1 MVKRSVIINK
11 GLNTDLNYK
20 KYFLVI
26 ALIICLGLPV
36 SASPYTDYCDKAV
49 NQMIEVLK
57 LSDDYLLNYP
67 VNVNVDIMPDGS
79 VKDVYITDYMR
90 RRQVKWENKILETTF
105 PSHNLMK
112 GIAGGPA
119 VSVIQRLIKKSELQ
133 KLEQEKFL
141 FKLRSA
147 LMDGFS
153 YPATNQNLKAKVR
166 YTVDKMGRLRN
177 YELVES
183 SGNTSFDNAVLKF
196 LDNRQN
202 YTIMYLPTLQTD
214 TYTDTVTFRSK

>member
-1 MVKRSVIINK
+1 M
-11 GLNTDLNYK
+11 NYK

-26 ALIICLGLPV
+26 TLIICLGLPV
-36 SASPYTDYCDKAV
+36 FASPYTDYCETVV
-49 NQMIEVLK
+49 NQIIDVLGF
-57 LSDDYLLNYP
+57 SDDYLLNYP
-67 VNVNVDIMPDGS
+67 VRVDVEIMPDGS
-79 VKDVYITDYMR
+79 VKNVYIRDYMGQ
-90 RRQVKWENKILETTF
+90 RQVKWENKILDTTF

-112 GIAGGPA
+112 GIGGGPA
-119 VSVIQRLIKKSELQ
+119 VSVVERLIKKSEL
-133 KLEQEKFL
+133 KRMEQEKFL
-141 FKLRSA
+141 FNLRSA

-153 YPATNQNLKAKVR
+153 YHAKNQNLKAKVR

-202 YTIMYLPTLQTD
+202 YTVMYLPTLQTE